1 MEAGEDGSWS
11 PGPARAEAAPRPWP
25 SEPGTGAVGLGAQT
39 KTAGSVARS
48 TIRAHVLPHLWEPPN
63 EASASPRKRTAA
75 AGQWKDGLAKGAGLA
90 RRLRPRVRRVG
101 AEPGSRQV
109 VPGVRGGGARGAGRG
124 GSGQRAAGTG
134 GTSRWEPRRG
144 EAARE
149 GARRRALR
157 RSPVR
162 GARSRC
168 APGVRGSRAPRL
180 PGPYL
185 RRPSGARSPQRCRA
199 A

>member
-1 MEAGEDGSWS
+1 MRPQPLPGNGRQRRANGRTGWRGGRAWPGGPAPGSAGLGRSQTRVRWSRACGEAG
-11 PGPARAEAAPRPWP
+11 RAGR
-25 SEPGTGAVGLGAQT
+25 G
-39 KTAGSVARS
+39 
-48 TIRAHVLPHLWEPPN
+48 
-63 EASASPRKRTAA
+63 
-75 AGQWKDGLAKGAGLA
+75 
-90 RRLRPRVRRVG
+90 G
-101 AEPGSRQV
+101 AE
-109 VPGVRGGGARGAGRG
+109 RG

-134 GTSRWEPRRG
+134 GTSRWEPPRG

-168 APGVRGSRAPRL
+168 APGDRGSRAPRL